1 MLAVYFFMAILVGLG
16 LGAAGGLCFLVR
28 VLWQV
33 VSATLEEDLTS
44 SSPPSA

>member
-1 MLAVYFFMAILVGLG
+1 MLAVYFFTAILVGLG

-28 VLWQV
+28 EVWQA
-33 VSATLEEDLTS
+33 VSATPEEDLKS